1 MKVET
6 NLRENSVANYHRE
19 ISILKK
25 RIANNPLH
33 EDHLEFGKPLS
44 EWLDEYINELEYAKY
59 LKSLGKFN

>member
-33 EDHLEFGKPLS
+33 GDHLEFGKPLS

-59 LKSLGKFN
+59 LKSLGRFN